1 MRMKST
7 SSENQKRLE
16 YLAILFKE
24 YRLNEGLTQEELCE
38 AALLSR
44 STLVRVENGMGC
56 NINTIFLLA
65 DALEISLSEIFADL
79 K

>member
-1 MRMKST
+1 MQMKST

-38 AALLSR
+38 VALLSR